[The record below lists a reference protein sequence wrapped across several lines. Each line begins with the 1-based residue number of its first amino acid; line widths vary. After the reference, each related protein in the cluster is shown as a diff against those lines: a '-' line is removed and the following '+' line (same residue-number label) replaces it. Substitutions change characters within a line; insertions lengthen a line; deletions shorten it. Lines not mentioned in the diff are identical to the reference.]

1 MLKKE
6 TADSSRKIITIP
18 NILSFFRL
26 ALIPL
31 IVWLY
36 LNEYYYWS
44 IAALILSGATDVIDG
59 WVARHFN
66 MVSDV
71 GKALDPVADKL
82 TQIAALLCLAIN
94 FKSMAILLVIH
105 VIKEIIMAAFG
116 IAVIKKTGST
126 YSANWHGKLTTC
138 LLYTTVIIHIFWPNI
153 PSVLSFI
160 LVGMCILIMLFSLV
174 MYSRQNIKRIMNT
187 KQK

>member
-1 MLKKE
+1 MEVK
-6 TADSSRKIITIP
+6 DSRHKIITIP
-18 NILSFFRL
+18 NILSVFRL

-36 LNEYYYWS
+36 LSGHYYYS

-59 WVARHFN
+59 WIARRFN

-94 FKSMAILLVIH
+94 FKAMAGLLSVLI
-105 VIKEIIMAAFG
+105 VKEVIMAAFG
-116 IAVIKKTGST
+116 IAVIKKTGGT
-126 YSANWHGKLTTC
+126 YSASWHGKVTTC
-138 LLYTTVIIHIFWPNI
+138 LLYITVIIHIFWPSI
-153 PSVLSFI
+153 PTVLSCI
-160 LVGMCILIMLFSLV
+160 LVGICIAIMIFSLIM
-174 MYSRQNIKRIMNT
+174 YSMQNIKRIKRGKT
-187 KQK
+187 D

>member
-1 MLKKE
+1 MEAK
-6 TADSSRKIITIP
+6 DSRHKIITIP
-18 NILSFFRL
+18 NILSIFRL

-36 LNEYYYWS
+36 LSEHYYYS

-59 WVARHFN
+59 WIARRFN

-94 FKSMAILLVIH
+94 FTSMAVLLIVL
-105 VIKEIIMAAFG
+105 VVKEIIMAAFG

-126 YSANWHGKLTTC
+126 YSASWHGKATTC
-138 LLYTTVIIHIFWPNI
+138 LLYATVIIHIFWHSI
-153 PSVLSFI
+153 PTVLSCI
-160 LVGMCILIMLFSLV
+160 LVGICIAMMIFSLV
-174 MYSRQNIKRIMNT
+174 MYSRQNVKRIKRGRAE
-187 KQK
+187 